1 MGAAFVIWLNNVNK
15 LCRNQLLF
23 LQRFKAAIEHA
34 VEFHAGSPDDKGSDE
49 CVSDGTLG
57 D

>member
-1 MGAAFVIWLNNVNK
+1 MRAAFVIWLNNVDK